1 MWWFV
6 KCVWWFVKCVW
17 WFVVACSSSS
27 VASTSATT
35 NGATLTTSLFS
46 VLSLDD
52 KAAPRQPVK
61 MGEGASGAIEL
72 LHLSE
77 HVSKDEETLLTL
89 IDQAKQKRCVAST
102 EMNDA
107 SSRSHGVAI
116 FTIEHG
122 KTEGN
127 VPLPKAGKLYGKSRC
142 LHDVLSVCARKH
154 H

>member
-1 MWWFV
+1 MN
-6 KCVWWFVKCVW
+6 
-17 WFVVACSSSS
+17 ACGCLSSVCGGSSSR
-27 VASTSATT
+27 VLLLLLLQQARQQTVQ
-35 NGATLTTSLFS
+35 LTTSLFS

-52 KAAPRQPVK
+52 EAAPRQPVK

-127 VPLPKAGKLYGKSRC
+127 VPLPKAGKLYGTSRC

>member
-1 MWWFV
+1 V
-6 KCVWWFVKCVW
+6 SVECVWWFVKCVW

-52 KAAPRQPVK
+52 EAAPRQPVK
-61 MGEGASGAIEL
+61 MSEGASGAIEL

-127 VPLPKAGKLYGKSRC
+127 VPLPKAGKLYGKSSQC
-142 LHDVLSVCARKH
+142 CFPLP
-154 H
+154 

>member
-1 MWWFV
+1 
-6 KCVWWFVKCVW
+6 VW

-52 KAAPRQPVK
+52 EAAPRQPVK

-127 VPLPKAGKLYGKSRC
+127 VPLPKAGKLYGTSRC
-142 LHDVLSVCARKH
+142 LHDVLNVCARKH